1 MIEISSGGDLERA
14 VALVGEALGLEVETE
29 VYMGD
34 RIWGARRRIDV
45 LLSKPDSERVLGI
58 ECKFQRNSGSAEEKI
73 PLTVEDIDDWPIRGI
88 VVVHGTGF
96 SPSFVPFLKGQ
107 GRIVEFHRLTE
118 WLRFYFRLSRERA
131 EQAEMVLNGE
141 S

>member
-96 SPSFVPFLKGQ
+96 SPSFVPFLKGAGANRGVSPSDGMAALLLPSVART
-107 GRIVEFHRLTE
+107 GR
-118 WLRFYFRLSRERA
+118 SRRRWC
-131 EQAEMVLNGE
+131 
-141 S
+141 